1 MKKSK
6 IISARTTF
14 RTLMLWAR
22 AQIGPGVISTNHS
35 KMEKLYEL
43 VSNHIEDTD
52 ADKMHADQPPV
63 ECQDLAFVLVDFA
76 RLVTIHVI
84 SLNRHWKEE
93 DVIPGAE
100 HWHDIWSP
108 QQGPDWIDETS
119 AAIEEV
125 HRWRAEVLDGSGSGH
140 LPIVKHLSDEQ
151 RAFNGFGR
159 HLSHDVVYS
168 LGIHPGMPASDVCR
182 DDVLFSQWTSQ
193 QYLIRVAN
201 IPNSENPFAFNDISN
216 QRYLSESVLV
226 YHKQCVYV
234 PAELNDRLARAGM
247 YDPSHI
253 IGVTPDPKAPG
264 RPGRRKKER
273 NGLPGRPAK
282 QPRVQALQDRS
293 ELGLWGVTQE
303 PWSAQVLIVSIKAG
317 CRTQQAPHGKASSS
331 TTWESALGTYVR
343 SSPGILSRLDNGR
356 PHRRLSRTLATSRP
370 LASGAGFRT
379 TIGGSKQGGGAV
391 ARDMCSMPGRGVD
404 SWMRPGVGIS
414 CAGIVCAMTR
424 VREAMS
430 ERGTYADSGARNCI
444 CSSSGPSAKGSSP
457 ARGDVTDAMRR
468 RDGGGGGARRPL
480 VRYCRSTGEDADTDA
495 GVVRA
500 ASAARL
506 CAEAAAAERFLL
518 GMRDQDDW
526 ADTMGDGCRVRKWRE
541 VGLRWAGAQILQ
553 VSAGAQIRGRVE
565 GLLSCYC
572 VAVKTESGAFIPSAA
587 LRSSG
592 RGDDET

>member
-1 MKKSK
+1 
-6 IISARTTF
+6 
-14 RTLMLWAR
+14 
-22 AQIGPGVISTNHS
+22 
-35 KMEKLYEL
+35 
-43 VSNHIEDTD
+43 
-52 ADKMHADQPPV
+52 MHADQPRSFLLPPRFITSGFRKTQKHTLNVLAAV

-182 DDVLFSQWTSQ
+182 DDVLFSQFVSTLQSYMSRWTSQ

-253 IGVTPDPKAPG
+253 IGEPYTKEIDPKQLCAG
-264 RPGRRKKER
+264 R
-273 NGLPGRPAK
+273 
-282 QPRVQALQDRS
+282 V
-293 ELGLWGVTQE
+293 
-303 PWSAQVLIVSIKAG
+303 
-317 CRTQQAPHGKASSS
+317 
-331 TTWESALGTYVR
+331 
-343 SSPGILSRLDNGR
+343 
-356 PHRRLSRTLATSRP
+356 SRTERPVIMLSQGRFKVYTPILATP
-370 LASGAGFRT
+370 PPTWAFQPDGQGVLAEDIRHAGDAPTLGFAQAD
-379 TIGGSKQGGGAV
+379 GSLQNTG
-391 ARDMCSMPGRGVD
+391 
-404 SWMRPGVGIS
+404 
-414 CAGIVCAMTR
+414 
-424 VREAMS
+424 S
-430 ERGTYADSGARNCI
+430 EGTWQA
-444 CSSSGPSAKGSSP
+444 
-457 ARGDVTDAMRR
+457 
-468 RDGGGGGARRPL
+468 
-480 VRYCRSTGEDADTDA
+480 
-495 GVVRA
+495 
-500 ASAARL
+500 
-506 CAEAAAAERFLL
+506 
-518 GMRDQDDW
+518 W
-526 ADTMGDGCRVRKWRE
+526 A
-541 VGLRWAGAQILQ
+541 
-553 VSAGAQIRGRVE
+553 
-565 GLLSCYC
+565 
-572 VAVKTESGAFIPSAA
+572 P
-587 LRSSG
+587 
-592 RGDDET
+592 